1 MSQTYSGQK
10 QTMNKNNRM
19 FSTPIMKK
27 ISNVVCPGAPIK
39 SSRLTEVVVDDG
51 LLHEVVVQKRLVF

>member
-1 MSQTYSGQK
+1 
-10 QTMNKNNRM
+10 M